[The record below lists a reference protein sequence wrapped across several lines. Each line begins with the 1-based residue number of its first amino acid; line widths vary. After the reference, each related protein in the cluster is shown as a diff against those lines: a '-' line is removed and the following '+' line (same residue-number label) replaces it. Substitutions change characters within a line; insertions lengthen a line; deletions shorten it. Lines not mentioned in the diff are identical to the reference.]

1 MSMERNLKMS
11 HISEKPEEEDGMSNS
26 LSIE

>member
-11 HISEKPEEEDGMSNS
+11 HISEKPEEDDMSNS